1 MDTFHAVY
9 QVGYLTTSG
18 QNKIKKKEEMMTIE
32 PRFTYKKN
40 ENRKMI

>member
-18 QNKIKKKEEMMTIE
+18 QNKIKKKKRNDYHRTPFYI
-32 PRFTYKKN
+32 
-40 ENRKMI
+40 